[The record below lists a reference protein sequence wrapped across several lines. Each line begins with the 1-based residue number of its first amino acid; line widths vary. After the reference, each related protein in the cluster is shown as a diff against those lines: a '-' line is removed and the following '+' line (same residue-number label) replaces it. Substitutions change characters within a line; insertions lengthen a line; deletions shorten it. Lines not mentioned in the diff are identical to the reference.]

1 MATKLAVLN
10 EQLREALKCPIC
22 CQLFKNPKI
31 LPCLHDICADCLEK
45 KIRLQP
51 QNPASGPLCPVCNE
65 PLGQGFTNVQEL
77 PTNLTTQNLVKLL
90 RKEDAA
96 RAGARREDQSQ
107 NVAQDEP
114 AEVEEYKCDEC
125 DSNIPAVSLCLNC
138 NYYMCKFCEEH
149 HKVGK
154 RTKTHD
160 VVSILPGGEE
170 SGVPVAFNGLSHNA
184 WKCDKHPEMGVNI
197 YCNDCHMT
205 ICVEC
210 AVCPPHKT
218 HDYDNANKLVGRYY
232 AQTDALVAQVADIHG
247 HIRKATEKVEALVDS
262 LDKNRQMVKGDVTK
276 RYDSIIRDLER
287 EKETLL
293 ATADGIFAKKK
304 AVHNEQLEKLT
315 AIAKRLDDSLSY
327 TRCVRSEN
335 NCIPIEFLTLSET
348 IFKRLNQLLGDYT
361 EYDHCS
367 WENDIIIFK
376 PSEVEIAGA
385 IGVVYGEPCP
395 KACTASNLVTTHFIQ
410 AKEAHLSFE
419 CRDVVGNLLRSPVN
433 PPNLSVRIVQGDVCV
448 LDTKMADFVDG
459 CYQVRITPDLH
470 GEYHLEAKVLGINI
484 QNSPFPITV
493 SPPIIQLGNVVRVR
507 VMQRESGQLERSLFG
522 VATSGDLIAVSDHT
536 SRCIHIFQGNL
547 DHGKEPVERG
557 DQFSS
562 VRGIAFDSKGH
573 LLVVEKEN
581 HHLSIINLQSGE
593 LRHIGSRG
601 NGDGQF
607 EMPSC
612 VAVDSNGCIFVTD
625 SINQRVQYFDPN
637 YVYLGQVGH
646 WGGQANDEFHDPYG
660 IAIDG
665 RDRLFVTSR
674 KSNKVHVF
682 EKEVQP
688 TQQNPLGYAAVQVFG
703 DKGGTEQKLQAPV
716 GIAVDPLYGYV
727 YVTEEGGETR
737 SRVLVFTS
745 GGEYVASFGGAG
757 QIQFSRLM
765 GVCVLRDHNIIVAD
779 CGNQQLVELSLLDLR
794 HIYDF
799 HFGPPSYF

>member
-1 MATKLAVLN
+1 MAAKFALIDGI
-10 EQLREALKCPIC
+10 RETLKCPIC
-22 CQLFKNPKI
+22 HQLFENPKI

-51 QNPASGPLCPVCNE
+51 QNPASGPLCPVPLCNE

-125 DSNIPAVSLCLNC
+125 DRNEPAVSLCLNC
-138 NYYMCKFCEEH
+138 NKYMCKFCEDQ

-154 RTKTHD
+154 KTKTHD

-184 WKCDKHPEMGVNI
+184 WKCDKHPEHDVDI
-197 YCNDCHMT
+197 YCRNCLMVM
-205 ICVEC
+205 CVKC
-210 AVCPPHKT
+210 AVCPPHKE
-218 HDYDNANKLVGRYY
+218 HNYDEAKNLVGDYY
-232 AQTDALVAQVADIHG
+232 TQTDTVAAQVADIHDR
-247 HIRKATEKVEALVDS
+247 IREATEKVEALVDS
-262 LDKNRQMVKGDVTK
+262 LDDHRQKVKGDVTK

-293 ATADGIFAKKK
+293 ETADNIFATKRD
-304 AVHNEQLEKLT
+304 VHKEQLKELT
-315 AIAKRLDDSLSY
+315 TIAKRLDDSLSY
-327 TRCVRSEN
+327 TRRVRSED
-335 NCIPIEFLTLSET
+335 NCIPIEFMALCET
-348 IFKRLNQLLGDYT
+348 IFKRLNQLHGDYA
-361 EYDHCS
+361 EYDRRP
-367 WENDIIIFK
+367 WESDVIIFK

-385 IGVVYGEPCP
+385 IGVVYGDPCP
-395 KACTASNLVTTHFIQ
+395 EACTASNLVTTHFIQ
-410 AKEAHLSFE
+410 GKEAHLSFE

-459 CYQVRITPDLH
+459 CYQVRITPGVH
-470 GEYHLEAKVLGINI
+470 EECHLEVKVLGTNI

-493 SPPIIQLGNVVRVR
+493 SPPIVRPENVVPVR
-507 VMQRESGQLERSLFG
+507 VVQRENGQLERRRLLSPFG
-522 VATSGDLIAVSDHT
+522 VTMSGNLIAVSDHT
-536 SRCIHIFQGNL
+536 SRCVLVFQGDL
-547 DHGKEPVERG
+547 DRFKQLVERG

-682 EKEVQP
+682 EKDVQP

-779 CGNQQLVELSLLDLR
+779 CGNQQLVELSLLDL
-794 HIYDF
+794 
-799 HFGPPSYF
+799 GQQQPNA